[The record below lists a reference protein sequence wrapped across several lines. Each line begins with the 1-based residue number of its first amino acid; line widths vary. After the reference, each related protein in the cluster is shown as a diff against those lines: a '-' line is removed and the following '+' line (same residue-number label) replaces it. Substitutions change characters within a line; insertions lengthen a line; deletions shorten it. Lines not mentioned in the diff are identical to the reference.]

1 VPIYGRLFASG
12 LGADVPGNLL
22 SLALSSHLEERER

>member
-1 VPIYGRLFASG
+1 M

-22 SLALSSHLEERER
+22 CIDVHTQSSLFANSLGPS